1 MLDQELF
8 DKWNIKKKEVHSKA
22 ETLVDPR
29 EGEVWWCILG
39 KNVGREQNGS
49 AGDFS
54 RPVLILKKFNQE
66 MMWVIPL
73 TTKQKQGAHYYNFV
87 SPVGEK
93 VAAIISQLKL
103 ISCRRLKRRMY
114 DMSKGDINAIKLALI
129 RHL

>member
-8 DKWNIKKKEVHSKA
+8 DKWNIKKKEVHSKV

-73 TTKQKQGAHYYNFV
+73 TTKQKQVAHYYNFV
-87 SPVGEK
+87 SPAGEK

>member
-8 DKWNIKKKEVHSKA
+8 DKWNTKKKEVHSKV

-73 TTKQKQGAHYYNFV
+73 TTKQKQVAHYYNFV

-114 DMSKGDINAIKLALI
+114 DMTKEDINGIKLALI